1 MDHIVYGWVF
11 FALVMAAVLAI
22 GWRWFDRDPDAAW
35 FDVSA
40 LDKPVSRRIDPVTAT
55 GAVLGIPVLFAIWAS
70 VIAQRADALPAQIA
84 LPEVPGW
91 QRVPMNARAPWT
103 PYYPNADHF
112 LIGRYGDGEGR
123 AVDLAIAVY
132 DSQREGKE
140 LIAFGQG
147 AIREEGEWIRVQD
160 LPSIA
165 GGSAVRMTRP
175 GPVERD
181 AVTWYRVGNVLSSSA
196 KAVKLET
203 LKNRMLGGPQSG
215 VAILV
220 SAERT
225 DGSARDEIEAFL
237 AALGP
242 LDTVADTAAG
252 RAD

>member
-1 MDHIVYGWVF
+1 
-11 FALVMAAVLAI
+11 
-22 GWRWFDRDPDAAW
+22 
-35 FDVSA
+35 
-40 LDKPVSRRIDPVTAT
+40 
-55 GAVLGIPVLFAIWAS
+55 
-70 VIAQRADALPAQIA
+70 
-84 LPEVPGW
+84 
-91 QRVPMNARAPWT
+91 MNGRAPWA
-103 PYYPNADHF
+103 PYYPGADHF
-112 LIGRYGDGEGR
+112 LIGRYGNGQGK

-160 LPSIA
+160 LPPIA

-203 LKNRMLGGPQSG
+203 LKNRMSGGPQSG

-220 SAERT
+220 SAER
-225 DGSARDEIEAFL
+225 DGGTARAEIEAFL
-237 AALGP
+237 TALGP
-242 LDTVADTAAG
+242 LDSLADSASG
-252 RAD
+252 RTD